1 MGINRQE
8 LDLFPNLSAGEDTS
22 RGTFVQAALQP
33 ERLCDYERKPAWM
46 RSNALT
52 SASISSQVL

>member
-33 ERLCDYERKPAWM
+33 ERLCDYERKPA
-46 RSNALT
+46 
-52 SASISSQVL
+52 